1 MVTLD
6 ANRSR
11 AMIPP
16 LLLLLVYVAAD
27 IRGVVPL
34 RCNHTR
40 PLTRLRAALS
50 GHSQARSWCSVV
62 VNLHWWLARESNPRR
77 WQPASLSHGHGVK
90 PLVGSH
96 AVDRVVVVDGFHR
109 ENAVANVDKLDLRRV
124 VKDTPAV
131 LPQKL
136 GGVIA
141 VAERVG
147 SNRDRFTHLAVVDH
161 DDDIGVTRGQVGL
174 GGDDVGGERGVHLVS
189 PSAVF
194 LADEDYTTHP

>member
-77 WQPASLSHGHGVK
+77 WQPASLSHGNGVK
-90 PLVGSH
+90 PIVGSH
-96 AVDRVVVVDGFHR
+96 AAARVVVAGGGHR
-109 ENAVANVDKLDLRRV
+109 EDAVAPVDKADRRRV
-124 VKDTPAV
+124 VKDTRAG

-136 GGVIA
+136 GGVIG

-147 SNRDRFTHLAVVDH
+147 SHRDRCPRRAGGGH
-161 DDDIGVTRGQVGL
+161 DDDRGVTRGQVGL
-174 GGDDVGGERGVHLVS
+174 GGDDVGGARG
-189 PSAVF
+189 
-194 LADEDYTTHP
+194 